1 MNLPAREKSAASAPH
16 VRVRPARPSLLL
28 VGAVVLLVAASLG
41 TVNPGGYVWV
51 ERLLHHPFLFGVAV
65 CALLI
70 GAIGGRVQ
78 AGRPRAVMTIVA
90 AGLSVPLLGVLM
102 VALDLVSLRLL
113 DEVRRVTAPHSA
125 PYTAVVSHGS
135 RAMDPVWVVS
145 IRQSR
150 GVLSRA
156 WPAACLNGYA
166 ADDGYQGMTWVRPTQ
181 LSIRTVDGRQLSVRV
196 DQNSGQPRNHV
207 DTGGGC

>member
-1 MNLPAREKSAASAPH
+1 
-16 VRVRPARPSLLL
+16 LL

-90 AGLSVPLLGVLM
+90 AGLSVPLLGVFM
-102 VALDLVSLRLL
+102 VALELVSLRL
-113 DEVRRVTAPHSA
+113 DEVR
-125 PYTAVVSHGS
+125 
-135 RAMDPVWVVS
+135 
-145 IRQSR
+145 
-150 GVLSRA
+150 
-156 WPAACLNGYA
+156 
-166 ADDGYQGMTWVRPTQ
+166 
-181 LSIRTVDGRQLSVRV
+181 
-196 DQNSGQPRNHV
+196 
-207 DTGGGC
+207 